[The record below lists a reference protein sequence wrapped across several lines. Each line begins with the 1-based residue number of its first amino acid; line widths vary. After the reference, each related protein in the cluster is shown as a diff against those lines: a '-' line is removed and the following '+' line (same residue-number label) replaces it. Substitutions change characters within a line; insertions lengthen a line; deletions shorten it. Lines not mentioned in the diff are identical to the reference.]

1 MQPRQEV
8 PDNEPTKER
17 SYGIVPIRRIQS
29 AQEELSTNNTE
40 VLLIR
45 QKPLRDAYPPFWSFP
60 KGHAEPDDASPVD
73 TAARELREETGLVV
87 GESGILFRDTPGLTE
102 RYRNPV
108 HLWVKEVKYWIGLG
122 EGQDEKE
129 IVVQEKELLEA
140 RWCSWT
146 GAEELL
152 TFEKGKEILREVM
165 GLLDTGAKKNVGR
178 L

>member
-45 QKPLRDAYPPFWSFP
+45 QKPLRDAYPPFWSLP